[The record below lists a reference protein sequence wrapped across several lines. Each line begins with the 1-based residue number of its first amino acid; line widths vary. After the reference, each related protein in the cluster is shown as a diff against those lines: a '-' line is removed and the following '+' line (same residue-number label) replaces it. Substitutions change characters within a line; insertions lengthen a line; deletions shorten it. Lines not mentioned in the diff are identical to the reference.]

1 MKNEENLKVTG
12 RVNIQVINSGK
23 VINSIDIDN
32 LVVTTG
38 RNWIAGLIVE
48 TSTSGAM
55 SHMAVG
61 TGTEGLDTATAEVLA
76 DTTLE
81 TELAR
86 VATPGTSSLNTATFS
101 AIYNAGIATGPI
113 TEAAIFDASS
123 GGVMLCRTTFDVVN
137 IGSSDSMSIT
147 WTITVS

>member
-38 RNWIAGLIVE
+38 RNWIAGIIGG
-48 TSTSGAM
+48 TSGTM

-61 TGTEGLDTATAEVLA
+61 TGTTAQVLA

-86 VATPGTSSLNTATFS
+86 GTTAGSALNNTASFSSVFNAGVATGA
-101 AIYNAGIATGPI
+101 I
-113 TEAAIFDASS
+113 TEAGIFDAASA
-123 GGVMLCRTTFDVVN
+123 GNMLSRTTFDVVN